1 MTDKSKINNLKTKT
15 LPPLFMMCGGTVAL
29 AVCLV
34 QRQPLLRMLIVLFL
48 ALLSFAILGT
58 IVKSIVDKFNMTMK
72 YSDFLRKPA
81 IWLKK
86 GRIWIK
92 R

>member
-72 YSDFLRKPA
+72 YSDYFEEAGDLVE
-81 IWLKK
+81 
-86 GRIWIK
+86 K
-92 R
+92 RTDLD